1 MKFKD
6 WKRRLYKLV
15 NILQINKYYRNYLLN
30 NKRMHKF
37 HMVDRSPWPFR
48 LSISILIMLIGLIMY
63 LHLIKHGGMVFCIG
77 LLLVILIATFWFLD
91 IIREATYLG
100 HHTTAVQS
108 MIKKGMI
115 LFILSEIML
124 FFAFFW
130 AFFHSSLSPSV
141 WIGSVWPP
149 KGINTPI
156 ATGIPLLNTALLIF
170 SGVTITLAQTG
181 IEKREYVWAHVGFL
195 YTILCAVVFL
205 CLQVYE
211 YIHLSFT
218 LADSIYGSCFFMLTG
233 LHGFHVL
240 LGTLI
245 IIVSYIRFIK
255 GHFNRK
261 HFLGLKLGAWYWHFV
276 DGVWILLFIW
286 VYVWGNIQFTEEEL
300 IKLYE
305 LFINS
310 RS

>member
-6 WKRRLYKLV
+6 WKRKLFKLV
-15 NILQINKYYRNYLLN
+15 NIIKINDYYRKYSLE
-30 NKRMHKF
+30 NKRIHKF
-37 HMVDRSPWPFR
+37 HIVDRSPWPFR
-48 LSISILIMLIGLIMY
+48 LSISILIMLIGLVMY
-63 LHLIKHGGMVFCIG
+63 LHLVKHGGKLFLIG
-77 LLLVILIATFWFLD
+77 LTLVILISGFWFTD

-100 HHTTAVQS
+100 HHTSIVQI
-108 MIKKGMI
+108 MIKRGMI

-149 KGINTPI
+149 KGIVTPI
-156 ATGIPLLNTALLIF
+156 ATGIPLLNTALLVF

-181 IEKREYVWAHVGFL
+181 IEKEDYRWAHVGFL
-195 YTILCAVVFL
+195 YTIFCAVLFL

-218 LADSIYGSCFFMLTG
+218 LADSVYGSCFYMLTG

-245 IIVSYIRFIK
+245 IIVSYFRFLS

-261 HFLGLKLGAWYWHFV
+261 HHLGLKMGAWYWHFV
-276 DGVWILLFIW
+276 DAVWILLFIW
-286 VYVWGNIQFTEEEL
+286 VYVWGNTQFDNEEIL
-300 IKLYE
+300 KLYKIF
-305 LFINS
+305 LTS
-310 RS
+310 R

>member
-6 WKRRLYKLV
+6 WKRRLYKLISV
-15 NILQINKYYRNYLLN
+15 IQINKYYRKYTIN

-37 HMVDRSPWPFR
+37 HIVDRSPWPFR
-48 LSISILIMLIGLIMY
+48 LSISILIMLIGLVMY
-63 LHLIKHGGMVFCIG
+63 LHLVKHGGKVFCLG
-77 LLLVILIATFWFLD
+77 LVLVIVISAYWFID

-108 MIKKGMI
+108 MIKKGML

-130 AFFHSSLSPSV
+130 AFFHSSLSPSI

-181 IEKREYVWAHVGFL
+181 IEKREYRWAHVGFI
-195 YTILCAVVFL
+195 YTIFCAVVFL
-205 CLQVYE
+205 CLQGYE

-218 LADSIYGSCFFMLTG
+218 LADGIYGSCFFMLTG

-245 IIVSYIRFIK
+245 IMVSYGRFIK
-255 GHFNRK
+255 GQFNRK
-261 HFLGLKLGAWYWHFV
+261 HYLGLKLGAWYWHFV

-305 LFINS
+305 IFKNS
-310 RS
+310 K